1 VTPDETTS
9 TPETKPAPRQAKTA
23 RPRRAT
29 TSPTKTKAKTTR
41 AKKRAAPALSYGYA
55 VGEARRSETA
65 RTLPALEMFEDRPP
79 PSPPPTAVA
88 FVSFPGFDE
97 AQAKLSATLKA
108 FMDRVGGAINEAAT
122 LKVKTYVS
130 DDIEGVKLDAQGN
143 LTGDMRLRALT
154 NIELD
159 GDITAII
166 PMRPEGMDETL
177 WAAHVDMVKQ
187 AQANRTE
194 LVKLAISAVS
204 GLVTAIKPG

>member
-1 VTPDETTS
+1 VAPDETTP
-9 TPETKPAPRQAKTA
+9 TPETKSAPRQAKTA

-29 TSPTKTKAKTTR
+29 TRKTKTKAKTTR
-41 AKKRAAPALSYGYA
+41 AKKRAAPVMAYGAA
-55 VGEARRSETA
+55 VGAARKSETA
-65 RTLPALEMFEDRPP
+65 RTLPALEMFEERTL

-108 FMDRVGGAINEAAT
+108 FMDKVGSAINEAAR

-130 DDIEGVKLDAQGN
+130 DNIEDVTLDAHGN

-187 AQANRTE
+187 AQANRAE